1 MVDGESGFVVSES
14 IRKYRLLGV
23 SEEYEFGEAFSRYG
37 RICVFSRNDRTMQ
50 DLVVVGRDGEHEEG
64 EGDWK

>member
-1 MVDGESGFVVSES
+1 MWKLKEVYRISE
-14 IRKYRLLGV
+14 YRLLGV

-37 RICVFSRNDRTMQ
+37 RICVFSRNDKTMQ